1 MTYATSY
8 FDAAGRDIAD
18 VDLGTNGGASYTR
31 PANVPTPSG
40 TVLVTATA
48 YNAAGLVATVTDP
61 LGHSTQYAYDMLGD
75 QTAVTDANESTTS
88 EEPFLVTGSLP
99 VVPHTIDVL

>member
-31 PANVPTPSG
+31 PADVPAASD

-48 YNAAGLVATVTDP
+48 YNAAGLAATVTDP
-61 LGHSTQYAYDMLGD
+61 LGRQHPDRLRHARRSDGRHRCRQFDH
-75 QTAVTDANESTTS
+75 
-88 EEPFLVTGSLP
+88 LVYLRRLRATC
-99 VVPHTIDVL
+99 